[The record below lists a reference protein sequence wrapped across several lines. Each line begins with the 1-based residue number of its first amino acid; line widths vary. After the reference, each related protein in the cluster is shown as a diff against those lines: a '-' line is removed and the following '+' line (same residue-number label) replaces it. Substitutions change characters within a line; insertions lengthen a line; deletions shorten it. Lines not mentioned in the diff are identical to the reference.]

1 MKVLLLN
8 CVYKQGSTGK
18 IISSLHDGLLHKGY
32 DSYVFYGTG
41 KEVHEEYAMRI
52 CGRLEHCLNALL
64 SRITGIPF
72 GGVFVSNRR
81 IKTFIMEERPDIV
94 HIHCINGSMVNIYDL
109 LSFLGHN
116 GNKTVVTLHAEFFHT
131 GSCSHAF
138 ECQQWMT
145 GCNKCS
151 AYKEFLPSFFFD
163 KARIAWLKMSK
174 AFSSF
179 NKKNLIIT
187 SVSPWLM
194 KRAKCS
200 SILGSFTNV
209 YVPNGVNVDVFK
221 RISVSKHLNPC
232 ILFVSPH
239 FEPNNP
245 QDQKGGKYLLEIAKL
260 CSSFNFIIVS
270 SKSSYKPEQIPSN
283 IRFIGKICDQT
294 VLAEIYNNSDVTLVL
309 SKRETYSMVTAE
321 SLCCG
326 TPVVGFKAGGPE
338 SIAINDFSEFVN
350 YGDVGGVINA
360 IKRMIKCDYD
370 HQEIARIAA
379 AQYSFNK
386 VTESYITEYKKLI
399 NG

>member
-1 MKVLLLN
+1 MKILLLN

-18 IISSLHDGLLHKGY
+18 IVASLHEGLTERGNT
-32 DSYVFYGTG
+32 SFVFYGTG
-41 KEVHEEYAMRI
+41 LEVREKNVLKI
-52 CGRLEHCLNALL
+52 CRPAEHYLNALL

-72 GGVFVSNRR
+72 GGIYVSNREVE
-81 IKTFIMEERPDIV
+81 KFVLNERPDVV
-94 HIHCINGSMVNIYDL
+94 HLHCINGSMINIYEL
-109 LSFLGHN
+109 LLYLGKN
-116 GNKTVVTLHAEFFHT
+116 GIKTVVTLHSEFFYT

-138 ECQQWMT
+138 DCKKWT
-145 GCNKCS
+145 DGCYSCS
-151 AYKEFLPSFFFD
+151 TYKDFLPSYFFD
-163 KARIAWLKMSK
+163 KSKDAWSKMET

-179 NKKNLIIT
+179 KKRDIVIT

-194 KRAKCS
+194 NRAKQS
-200 SILGSFTNV
+200 KFLGRFENV
-209 YVPNGVNVDVFK
+209 YVPNGVDTKVFK
-221 RISVSKHLNPC
+221 IQPVTKKMRPIV
-232 ILFVSPH
+232 LFVTPH
-239 FEPNNP
+239 FTPNDP
-245 QDQKGGKYLLEIAKL
+245 LDQKGGKYLIEIARL
-260 CSSFNFIIVS
+260 CQNYDFIIVA
-270 SKSSYKPEQIPSN
+270 SKSSFSSGQLPANVSFLGRTSSQ
-283 IRFIGKICDQT
+283 DQ
-294 VLAEIYNNSDVTLVL
+294 LCKIYNEADVTLVL
-309 SKRETYSMVTAE
+309 SKRETFSMVTAE